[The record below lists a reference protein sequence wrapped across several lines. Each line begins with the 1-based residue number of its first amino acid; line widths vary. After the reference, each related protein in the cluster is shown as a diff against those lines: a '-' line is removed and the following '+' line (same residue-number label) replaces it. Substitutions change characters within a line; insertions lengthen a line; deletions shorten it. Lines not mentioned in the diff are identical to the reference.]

1 MLSSL
6 QAVLFKLYGNSLG
19 VFAHVALSLLF
30 LNFFWAQ
37 AVVAQSSCAKK
48 MEDVTRFRVFVKGR
62 WTEFNS
68 LTCPPGVETQSK
80 CDKICKLLNVE

>member
-6 QAVLFKLYGNSLG
+6 QAVLPKLYGNSLG
-19 VFAHVALSLLF
+19 LFAYAALSLLF
-30 LNFFWAQ
+30 LNIFGAQ
-37 AVVAQSSCAKK
+37 AAMAQSSCAKK

-68 LTCPPGVETQSK
+68 LTCPPDVETQSK